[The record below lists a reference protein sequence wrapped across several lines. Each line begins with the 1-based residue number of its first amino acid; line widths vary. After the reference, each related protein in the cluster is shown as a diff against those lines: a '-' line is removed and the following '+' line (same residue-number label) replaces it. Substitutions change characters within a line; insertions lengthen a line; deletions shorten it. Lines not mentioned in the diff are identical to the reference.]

1 MQNFCFSIFNSF
13 VLQLFHLAKV
23 FVLFVV
29 FVVLLGKRNFRNAIT
44 MIITSSLTVPAPAIR
59 PRNGKCASYEVHTDT
74 HTQTQAHR
82 NTQTELGVA
91 LNAMASPVLNLATFV
106 QVGNA

>member
-1 MQNFCFSIFNSF
+1 
-13 VLQLFHLAKV
+13 
-23 FVLFVV
+23 
-29 FVVLLGKRNFRNAIT
+29 
-44 MIITSSLTVPAPAIR
+44 MIITSSLTVPALPFDHGMANVQVMR
-59 PRNGKCASYEVHTDT
+59 CTQT